1 MNFDIQKA
9 GMLKRVSAWLLD
21 TILLVVLATGF
32 MALIGVICDYDTHYK
47 AWSDVY
53 PYYSSTYSIHLDATE
68 EEVAALPDVIQ
79 RVHAEAVK
87 EYEAKVAENKQYY
100 ESLLGSS
107 LDKTDEEIAAMTEE
121 ERGKYQ
127 SALNSFNLRSRQAKN
142 DVEEAFAIRFDLTQ
156 EESQKLSAAGEDDIH
171 YQHYMAVDKMIRE
184 DDEAQREY
192 RLVIGFTLMIT
203 SIGILLSVLILEFVL
218 PLIFKNGQTLGKKA
232 FGIALMH
239 ANGVKV
245 NNLTMFVR
253 SILGKY
259 TIDIMVPVLLVEMI
273 LFAGLGW
280 IGLLVIGLLLALNL
294 GLFFFTKT
302 HTAIHD
308 LLAKTVA
315 IDLASQH
322 IFDSEDEMIAFMRT
336 AGLEKVADDERA
348 ETIYRKQRTDI
359 AITSGTDEDKKD
371 DSDA

>member
-47 AWSDVY
+47 AWTDVY
-53 PYYSSTYSIHLDATE
+53 PQYSATYSIHLDATE
-68 EEVAALPDVIQ
+68 EEVAALPEVIQ
-79 RVHAEAVK
+79 KVHAEAVK
-87 EYEAKVAENKQYY
+87 QYEAEVEVLRQRY

-107 LDKTDEEIAAMTEE
+107 LDKTEEEIASMTEDE
-121 ERGKYQ
+121 KAKYN
-127 SALNSFNLRSRQAKN
+127 SAVATFNLHVGQAKE
-142 DVEEAFAIRFDLTQ
+142 DVEAAFAIRFDLTQ
-156 EESQKLSAAGEDDIH
+156 EESQKLMAAGEDDIH
-171 YQHYMAVDKMIRE
+171 YQHYMAVDKLLRE
-184 DDEAQREY
+184 DEAAQKEY
-192 RLVIGFTLMIT
+192 RLVVGFTLMIT
-203 SIGILLSVLILEFVL
+203 SIGILLSVVLLEFVM

-259 TIDIMVPVLLVEMI
+259 TIDIMVPVLLIEMI

-322 IFDSEDEMIAFMRT
+322 IFDSEEEMIGFMRT
-336 AGLEKVADDERA
+336 AGLEKVADEERA

-359 AITSGTDEDKKD
+359 AITDPKGDEDKKD
-371 DSDA
+371 GI